1 MNNRILELARQATIQ
16 REEYFP
22 GDDGHPT
29 ITSYFDKEKFAE
41 LIAKDCMD
49 ICDDVT
55 RQFGQFTFTA
65 ATAKARIAHRFGV
78 DNKN

>member
-1 MNNRILELARQATIQ
+1 MNERIRELAEQAGATTVLFD
-16 REEYFP
+16 RE
-22 GDDGHPT
+22 GHYHVVKP
-29 ITSYFDKEKFAE
+29 ELQKFAE

-55 RQFGQFTFTA
+55 NQFGQFTFTA

-78 DNKN
+78 DNKD